1 MKRLSGREKRYQ
13 TWVNHNISKQIINC
27 AIETGS
33 IVAIEE
39 LTGIRDRTNTQPR
52 NKTERRRSNSWAF
65 YQLRQFLEYKGIKEG
80 VEVIA
85 VSPRYSS
92 QTCHQC
98 LHIHPTKGKSY
109 RCGKAFNCEH
119 CGWKGDSDF
128 NGAKMIQILG
138 QSVSLPVTRN
148 RLSCSLLD
156 SIHRLVRMPPRFSR
170 G

>member
-1 MKRLSGREKRYQ
+1 LRYQ
-13 TWVNHNISKQIINC
+13 TWVNHNISKQIIFR
-27 AIETGS
+27 AIETQS
-33 IVAIEE
+33 IVAIED

-80 VEVIA
+80 VEVVA

-98 LHIHPTKGKSY
+98 LHIHPVKGKSY
-109 RCGKAFNCEH
+109 RHGKTFNCGY
-119 CGWKGDSDF
+119 CGWRGDADF

-148 RLSCSLLD
+148 PLSCSLLD
-156 SIHRLVRMPPRFSR
+156 SIQ